1 VEQEATFMSIITPTI
16 RFVLNAVSACGLIDN
31 QRDSATSRSNR
42 VGQKDSPFVLVAG
55 AADGRWGVFQ
65 RNFDMPQASFDGMQE
80 ACDYANE
87 IAKTRLN
94 SMVLIRKRRDPAA
107 NPETKSACDVIGK

>member
-1 VEQEATFMSIITPTI
+1 MTIITPVF
-16 RFVLNAVSACGLIDN
+16 RLVLNAVSACGLIDN
-31 QRDSATSRSNR
+31 QRDSATSRGNR

-65 RNFDMPQASFDGMQE
+65 RNFDMPQASFNEMQE

-94 SMVLIRKRRDPAA
+94 AMVLIRKRQDPAA
-107 NPETKSACDVIGK
+107 NLETKSVCDLIGK

>member
-1 VEQEATFMSIITPTI
+1 MSGYAERQATFMMIVTPVV
-16 RFVLNAVSACGLIDN
+16 RFVVNAISTCGLIDD
-31 QRDSATSRSNR
+31 QRDSATNRSNQVR
-42 VGQKDSPFVLVAG
+42 QEDSPFVLVAS

-87 IAKTRLN
+87 IAKTRVD
-94 SMVLIRKRRDPAA
+94 SMVLIRRHAA
-107 NPETKSACDVIGK
+107 LQR